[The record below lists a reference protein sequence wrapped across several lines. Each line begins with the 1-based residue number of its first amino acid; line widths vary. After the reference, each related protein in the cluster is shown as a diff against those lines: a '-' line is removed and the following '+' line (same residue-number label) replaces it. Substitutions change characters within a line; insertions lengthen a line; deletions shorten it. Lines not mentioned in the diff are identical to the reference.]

1 MTDLHL
7 ERLGI
12 THLVIA
18 GMTANLCVESTGR
31 HGMEKGYDVT
41 FLSNAIGA
49 DSHPSW
55 IAAVKLNFPMVG
67 NAVIKVDEFLAAVHA
82 PDK

>member
-1 MTDLHL
+1 
-7 ERLGI
+7 
-12 THLVIA
+12 
-18 GMTANLCVESTGR
+18 
-31 HGMEKGYDVT
+31 MEKGYDVT

-67 NAVIKVDEFLAAVHA
+67 NAVIKVDEFLTAVHA